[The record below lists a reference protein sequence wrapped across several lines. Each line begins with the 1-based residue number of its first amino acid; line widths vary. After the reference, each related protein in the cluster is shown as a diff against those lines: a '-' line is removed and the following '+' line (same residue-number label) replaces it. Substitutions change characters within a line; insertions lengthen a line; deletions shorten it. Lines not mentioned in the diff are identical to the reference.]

1 MLFLFRIVATADM
14 LKRVVLGSAAVYN
27 YMVDLHLSYSLVRLP
42 SLFNNQGSRYVINQG
57 VSRCVAL
64 FLVIKM

>member
-27 YMVDLHLSYSLVRLP
+27 YMVDLHLSHSLVRFP
-42 SLFNNQGSRYVINQG
+42 SLS
-57 VSRCVAL
+57 L
-64 FLVIKM
+64 